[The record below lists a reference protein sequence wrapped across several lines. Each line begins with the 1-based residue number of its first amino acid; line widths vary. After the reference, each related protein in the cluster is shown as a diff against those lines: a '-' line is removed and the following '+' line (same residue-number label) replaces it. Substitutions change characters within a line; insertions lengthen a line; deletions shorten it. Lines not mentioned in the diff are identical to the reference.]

1 MTETNIALALH
12 APEQNVSANWPLI
25 EAAISALGI
34 DSRLVR
40 IAAAATVAI
49 ECPSFKPQSEKY
61 NGDPLVYFRR
71 YDGRTDLGNT
81 TPGDG
86 YRFRGRG
93 FIQIT
98 GRYNYGVYS
107 KHTGRDLT
115 ANPDDVLIPSVAAQ
129 ILAYFFANRDIPG
142 AANAED
148 WQRVRR
154 LVNGGDNGMT
164 PFMDAVNKLKEI
176 M

>member
-1 MTETNIALALH
+1 MTDIAGALH

-25 EAAISALGI
+25 VAALSVLGVT
-34 DSRLVR
+34 SRLAL
-40 IAAAATVAI
+40 IAAAATVAV
-49 ECPSFKPQSEKY
+49 ECPSFKPQAEKY
-61 NGDPLVYFRR
+61 NGDPQEYFRK

-98 GRYNYGVYS
+98 GRYNYSTYS
-107 KHTGRDLT
+107 VATDRDLVN
-115 ANPDDVLIPSVAAQ
+115 NPDDVLVPAVAAQ
-129 ILAYFFANRDIPG
+129 ILASFFDKRHID
-142 AANAED
+142 AAADAQD
-148 WQRVRR
+148 WPRVRR
-154 LVNGGDNGMT
+154 LVNGGTNGMT
-164 PFMDAVNKLKEI
+164 PFLDAVNKLLEI